1 MGFALAHNDS
11 ELLRR
16 ADPTKPEDFRSPVQM
31 TTTRTSLDALPEA
44 WQRAFLRDRTEPA
57 RHADPGPERRAGRML
72 AAFIATGLVFLA
84 LPGTLLG
91 VWNLVAISEHRNAA
105 APATAWIQ
113 AHGQAQLFGWVGS
126 FILGISLY
134 VLPKFRGHSL
144 RSFGRAW
151 AAWACWTVAVA
162 WHWLG
167 IVYGLDWRAAL
178 PVSGILELV
187 GYALVLWVLF
197 VPGRTARPGAKRVP
211 VDLGSWLGIFGFL
224 GLGVA
229 LATNLAISLRVA
241 LAGASPAYPLAADR
255 VLILLSLWAF
265 VAPMAWGY
273 STRFVTIFLGLNPPE
288 HRAAR
293 WLGVGILTAVISAFA
308 HWFLV
313 LDVVALAM
321 TCCAI
326 WSLRVFRRAT
336 RPPKLAGV
344 YRHYPVFVRL
354 SYVWLVIA
362 ALLGLAAD
370 LAPSM
375 PGLGGASRHAMTV
388 GFIALLIFSIGPRL
402 LPSFLNGREL
412 ASPRLMAWSLWL
424 LVVGCALRV
433 STESVAYSATGGIA
447 WKLLPVSAFIE
458 LAAVLLFALNL
469 ALTLFGPP
477 PAWFV
482 ESSLRADIPLYFY
495 ITSFPKTRRLLVR
508 AGLKTLAGAS
518 QVPQSLTLAEAA
530 GSDGVDVNFLL
541 SELRRFFT
549 ARQPKRLGRPRSV
562 K

>member
-1 MGFALAHNDS
+1 MPGKFGI
-11 ELLRR
+11 R
-16 ADPTKPEDFRSPVQM
+16 AQM
-31 TTTRTSLDALPEA
+31 TPATTSFDSLPEA
-44 WQRAFLRDRTEPA
+44 WQRAFLRDRSEPA

-72 AAFIATGLVFLA
+72 AAFIATGLVFLV

-91 VWNLVAISEHRNAA
+91 VWNLVAISEHQNAA

-134 VLPKFRGHSL
+134 VLPKFRGRSL

-151 AAWACWTVAVA
+151 AAWACWTGGVA

-187 GYALVLWVLF
+187 AYALVLWVLSA
-197 VPGRTARPGAKRVP
+197 PGRAARPGAKGVP
-211 VDLGSWLGIFGFL
+211 SDLGSWLGIFGFL
-224 GLGVA
+224 GLGVV
-229 LATNLAISLRVA
+229 LATNLVISLRVA
-241 LAGASPAYPLAADR
+241 LASASPAYPLAADR

-288 HRAAR
+288 HGAAR
-293 WLGVGILTAVISAFA
+293 WLGAGILAAIISAFA
-308 HWFLV
+308 HWFLA
-313 LDVVALAM
+313 LDLVALAM

-326 WSLRVFRRAT
+326 WSLHVFHRAA

-344 YRHYPVFVRL
+344 YRHYPGFVRL
-354 SYVWLVIA
+354 SYVWLLIG

-370 LAPSM
+370 LTPSM
-375 PGLGGASRHAMTV
+375 PGLGGASRHAITV

-424 LVVGCALRV
+424 LVIGCALRV
-433 STESVAYSATGGIA
+433 STESVAYSATGGVA
-447 WKLLPVSAFIE
+447 WKLLPISAFIE
-458 LAAVLLFALNL
+458 LAAVLFFALNL
-469 ALTLFGPP
+469 TLTLLEPM

-482 ESSLRADIPLYFY
+482 ESSVSADIPLYFY
-495 ITSFPKTRRLLVR
+495 VTSFPKTRPLLVR
-508 AGLKTLAGAS
+508 AGLKTLAGAR
-518 QVPQSLTLAEAA
+518 QVPKSLTLAEAA
-530 GSDGVDVNFLL
+530 ASDGVDVSVLL
-541 SELRRFFT
+541 SDLRKFFA
-549 ARQPKRLGRPRSV
+549 ARQPKRLDRP
-562 K
+562 KPET